1 MRYSKEHKAETR
13 NRIIETAAPL
23 FRRFGFDGVSVEK
36 LMNAA
41 NLTRGGFYAH
51 FESKEAL
58 IETILTRNAGLVR
71 MLGDRSGS
79 SPESLNSDALQ
90 ILSDYLKPENLD
102 EIIEGCPLATMPV
115 DATRASPR
123 LRSAYGS
130 RFKTL
135 VTELKR
141 GLGKRRKDE
150 DQAIA
155 VAVLAVGGILLARAS
170 SSDEEAAKIENACS
184 KTIAGILAAR
194 V

>member
-1 MRYSKEHKAETR
+1 MRYSKEHKAQTR

-23 FRRFGFDGVSVEK
+23 LRRVGIHAVSVDK

-71 MLGDRSGS
+71 MLSERQAEN
-79 SPESLNSDALQ
+79 PEALNAEALR
-90 ILSDYLKPENLD
+90 ILSDYLAPEHLD

-115 DATRASPR
+115 DAARASPR
-123 LRSAYGS
+123 IRTAYGKRFRALIQELMRGFS
-130 RFKTL
+130 RS
-135 VTELKR
+135 
-141 GLGKRRKDE
+141 RKHE

-155 VAVLAVGGILLARAS
+155 AAVLAVGGVLFARAS
-170 SSDEEAAKIENACS
+170 ATAEDADRIQTACQKQIAKLLE
-184 KTIAGILAAR
+184 